1 MAGPTKKAELRRTEI
16 LKGAAECFGDK
27 GVRATSISDICTRL
41 KISPGHLYYYFESKD
56 AIVEALL
63 ALDTQRVEEQMRE
76 VAQHPDAFDR
86 LLNFVAD
93 TAVAKKALF
102 DGSAGW
108 EMYALAMRNA
118 RVGALLQRHWC
129 VSDAGT
135 RAIVEAEQRRGRFR
149 ADADLD
155 LVVTLLDMYF
165 VTVQLATVAD
175 PGFDL
180 QRYQKALRQSL
191 EPYLTRS

>member
-118 RVGALLQRHWC
+118 RVGALLQRHWS
-129 VSDAGT
+129 VSDAGDPRHRRSRAAT
-135 RAIVEAEQRRGRFR
+135 RPVPCRCGSRPRGH
-149 ADADLD
+149 AAGY
-155 LVVTLLDMYF
+155 V
-165 VTVQLATVAD
+165 
-175 PGFDL
+175 
-180 QRYQKALRQSL
+180 LRNGSACDG
-191 EPYLTRS
+191 R